1 MKAYADTNFF
11 TNLLLNLPFTAEADR
26 LLNEWSK
33 RSNEPLPVT
42 RLLHH
47 ELVNAFQRL
56 VYESKNGSPG
66 YTVTAGT
73 ARAAEASFELE
84 IQQGQQLSIREPD
97 SRLLDDLYYDLVYRH
112 TAKHGF
118 RTNDVLH
125 VASALILGCD
135 TFWSFDTKAR
145 KLAELEGLTVN

>member
-1 MKAYADTNFF
+1 MKVYADTNFF

-47 ELVNAFQRL
+47 ELVNALQRL
-56 VYESKNGSPG
+56 VYESHNGTPG
-66 YTVTAGT
+66 YTVTGGI

-97 SRLLDDLYYDLVYRH
+97 ARLLDDLYYGLVHRH

-125 VASALILGCD
+125 VAAALILGCD
-135 TFWSFDTKAR
+135 TFWSFDAKAK
-145 KLAELEGLTVN
+145 KLAELEGLKVN

>member
-1 MKAYADTNFF
+1 MKVYADTNFF
-11 TNLLLNLPFTAEADR
+11 TNLLVNLPFTAEADR
-26 LLNEWSK
+26 LLNEWSQK
-33 RSNEPLPVT
+33 SNEPLPVT
-42 RLLHH
+42 RLLHQ

-56 VYESKNGSPG
+56 VHESNNGSPG
-66 YTVTAGT
+66 YIVTGGT

-84 IQQGQQLSIREPD
+84 VQQGQQLSIREPD
-97 SRLLDDLYYDLVYRH
+97 ARLLDDLYYDLVHRH

-135 TFWSFDTKAR
+135 TFWSFDAKAK
-145 KLAELEGLTVN
+145 KLAELEGLKVN